1 MIDFDIST
9 ICIGI
14 IIFAVLT
21 LIRKWYKNKKR
32 YVFQILMFVY
42 LMMVIEKT
50 LFPIEF
56 IDLEYNIWDRINLV
70 PFSEGLTQNGILNII
85 MTVPFGFLL
94 PCIYKDISAKRMLLL
109 SVSIGLIIESLQL
122 GIALIAGFTF
132 RIIDIDDVIFN
143 FIGSIIGYGIYLLV
157 GFCVKLL
164 HSANTNKDGKV

>member
-56 IDLEYNIWDRINLV
+56 IDLEYNKLSTIFRRID
-70 PFSEGLTQNGILNII
+70 S
-85 MTVPFGFLL
+85 
-94 PCIYKDISAKRMLLL
+94 KRHPEYHNDC
-109 SVSIGLIIESLQL
+109 S
-122 GIALIAGFTF
+122 FW
-132 RIIDIDDVIFN
+132 IFATM
-143 FIGSIIGYGIYLLV
+143 YL
-157 GFCVKLL
+157 
-164 HSANTNKDGKV
+164 

>member
-21 LIRKWYKNKKR
+21 LMRKWYKNKKR

-56 IDLEYNIWDRINLV
+56 IDLEYNIWDRIN
-70 PFSEGLTQNGILNII
+70 
-85 MTVPFGFLL
+85 
-94 PCIYKDISAKRMLLL
+94 
-109 SVSIGLIIESLQL
+109 
-122 GIALIAGFTF
+122 
-132 RIIDIDDVIFN
+132 

>member
-1 MIDFDIST
+1 MID
-9 ICIGI
+9 
-14 IIFAVLT
+14 
-21 LIRKWYKNKKR
+21 
-32 YVFQILMFVY
+32 
-42 LMMVIEKT
+42 
-50 LFPIEF
+50 
-56 IDLEYNIWDRINLV
+56 LV

-85 MTVPFGFLL
+85 MTVPFGFLI

-109 SVSIGLIIESLQL
+109 SVFIGVIIESLQL

-164 HSANTNKDGKV
+164 NSANTNKDGKV

>member
-1 MIDFDIST
+1 
-9 ICIGI
+9 
-14 IIFAVLT
+14 
-21 LIRKWYKNKKR
+21 
-32 YVFQILMFVY
+32 MFVY

-85 MTVPFGFLL
+85 MTVPFGFLI

-109 SVSIGLIIESLQL
+109 SAFIGVIIESLQL